1 MDYSVWIL
9 EYFSKDANKK
19 IMVNESIFIEPTLFK
34 DLQLFGVNNC
44 IGDELKYRCLQSGQ
58 LVFNSFGSYINIFE
72 L

>member
-1 MDYSVWIL
+1 
-9 EYFSKDANKK
+9 
-19 IMVNESIFIEPTLFK
+19 MVNESIFIEPTLFK